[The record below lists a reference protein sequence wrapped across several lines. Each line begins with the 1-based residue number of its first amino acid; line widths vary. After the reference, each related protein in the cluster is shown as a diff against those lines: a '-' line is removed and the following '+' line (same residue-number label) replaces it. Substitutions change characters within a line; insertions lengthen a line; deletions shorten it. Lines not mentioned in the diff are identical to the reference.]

1 MSELPGIPEEWRW
14 VKTADIIDPINNG
27 YTPKAN
33 FLSSGSGEVPFI
45 KVYNLNFDGSFNFQK
60 DPTFIPKIIHQ
71 KELAR
76 SVTYTGDVLINIVGP
91 PLGKLSIVSSQF
103 PEWNINQ
110 AIVLFRPNK
119 WVTTKIISY
128 YLQNP
133 KTIRWLENTS
143 KATAGQFNVK
153 VSTCRE
159 IPFPLFSIEEQQ
171 AIVQEID
178 TRLSVCDK
186 IEQDIKENL
195 EKAEALRQSILK
207 KAFEGKLLNERE
219 LAEVRGAEDW
229 EPAEVLLERVK
240 AERAGNGKPIK

>member
-119 WVTTKIISY
+119 WVTTKIISIGHR
-128 YLQNP
+128 LRC
-133 KTIRWLENTS
+133 KTSFLT
-143 KATAGQFNVK
+143 VK
-153 VSTCRE
+153 
-159 IPFPLFSIEEQQ
+159 LY
-171 AIVQEID
+171 
-178 TRLSVCDK
+178 
-186 IEQDIKENL
+186 
-195 EKAEALRQSILK
+195 
-207 KAFEGKLLNERE
+207 
-219 LAEVRGAEDW
+219 
-229 EPAEVLLERVK
+229 
-240 AERAGNGKPIK
+240 